1 MARLAAPPSHEK
13 DLGDDSPPYKHSAS
27 TENLISLSPFPKTP
41 ERASYNGPKTPT
53 ITIQGISSSGVDLP
67 QRQSHLEV
75 KWHQQPAFMILCGLL
90 GFLLAAG
97 HHTLYLKLDHTLA
110 GSESRQQWAHGF
122 GNILAIL
129 VATSFAFASRAAYKQ
144 YFWTV
149 VRRKSFTIKALD
161 SLYSL
166 SSDPLGFFNVE
177 VWKQATLA
185 AILALA
191 CW

>member
-1 MARLAAPPSHEK
+1 MARLAAPRFSEK
-13 DLGDDSPPYKHSAS
+13 DLGDDCPPYKHSAS
-27 TENLISLSPFPKTP
+27 TENFISLSLFPKTP

-53 ITIQGISSSGVDLP
+53 ITVREIRSNDVQLS
-67 QRQSHLEV
+67 QRPIEWGV
-75 KWHQQPAFMILCGLL
+75 KWGQQPAFMILCALL
-90 GFLLAAG
+90 GFLLAMG
-97 HHTLYLKLDHTLA
+97 HHALYLKLDHTFA
-110 GSESRQQWAHGF
+110 GSEGRQQWAHGF

-166 SSDPLGFFNVE
+166 SSDPLGFFNIE
-177 VWKQATLA
+177 VWQQATLA
-185 AILALA
+185 AFLALA

>member
-1 MARLAAPPSHEK
+1 MARLAARLSNET
-13 DLGDDSPPYKHSAS
+13 DLDEDYLPYKHSPS
-27 TENLISLSPFPKTP
+27 TGSLVLFSLFPKTS
-41 ERASYNGPKTPT
+41 ERVPYNGPKIPT
-53 ITIQGISSSGVDLP
+53 STAQKITSNDVQPP
-67 QRQSHLEV
+67 QRPINRDV
-75 KWHQQPAFMILCGLL
+75 KWGEQPAFMILYAFL
-90 GFLLAAG
+90 GFLLAIG
-97 HHTLYLKLDHTLA
+97 HHTLYLNLDHKFA
-110 GSESRQQWAHGF
+110 GSEGRQQWAHGF

-129 VATSFAFASRAAYKQ
+129 AATSFAFGSRTAYKQ

-185 AILALA
+185 TILALA